1 MRYAF
6 SDCILDT
13 DDQTLTRKGV
23 SVRVEPQVFD
33 LLHLLIGQAGKLV
46 SRDQIV
52 DAVWNGRIVSDSAI
66 SARIAAARKAVGD
79 DGKEQRVIQTVSRR
93 GLRFVAALDQSTDAP
108 QSGTIAA
115 NLLSDTPPRTRFV
128 RAADGTTLAYSVAGS
143 GPPLLL
149 VPYFPSDMNAS
160 WSIPTERALFDVLSS
175 KRTLVRFDHR
185 GSGMSERNVQDF
197 GIKESAEDICT
208 VMDAAGFDKFAI
220 YSESGGSLVALT
232 FAATH
237 PDRVTR
243 LAMSGAYAEGRLLR
257 GKPKS
262 PEADVIRTLLNEG
275 FDAHGNAFLSAF
287 MTAYFPE
294 GPSDAVMHCAVGFQR
309 NAPQELVLKDRDMI
323 NSTSV
328 LGLLDRI
335 TAPVLLFH
343 GARDSVHPLPQAQ
356 KLAAGLRNA
365 ELIVYDT
372 ANHVPLPGHPT
383 WERFVPELLEFLSR
397 D

>member
-1 MRYAF
+1 
-6 SDCILDT
+6 
-13 DDQTLTRKGV
+13 
-23 SVRVEPQVFD
+23 
-33 LLHLLIGQAGKLV
+33 
-46 SRDQIV
+46 
-52 DAVWNGRIVSDSAI
+52 
-66 SARIAAARKAVGD
+66 
-79 DGKEQRVIQTVSRR
+79 
-93 GLRFVAALDQSTDAP
+93 
-108 QSGTIAA
+108 
-115 NLLSDTPPRTRFV
+115 
-128 RAADGTTLAYSVAGS
+128 
-143 GPPLLL
+143 
-149 VPYFPSDMNAS
+149 MNAS
-160 WSIPTERALFDVLSS
+160 WSIPTERKLFDVLSS
-175 KRTLVRFDHR
+175 TRTLVRFDHR
-185 GSGMSERNVQDF
+185 GSGMSDRNVQCF
-197 GIKESAEDICT
+197 GIDESAEDIRT
-208 VMDAAGFDKFAI
+208 VMDAAGFDRVAI

-232 FAATH
+232 FAAKH

-262 PEADVIRTLLNEG
+262 PETDVIRTLLNEG
-275 FDAHGNAFLSAF
+275 FDAHGHAFLSAF

-294 GPSDAVMHCAVGFQR
+294 GPSDAVMHCAAGFRR

-335 TAPVLLFH
+335 TAQVLLFH

-383 WERFVPELLEFLSR
+383 WERFVPELLDFLSR
-397 D
+397 E